1 MVWRGMLLTYSSI
14 EAHWPSPHAAADAI
28 TDILCLVES
37 SPIPQLS
44 HAISYSL
51 VLGEGRGG
59 KGERRREE
67 VTIFSE
73 MQNSLVNWRVW
84 SVVISLIVKLRNISV
99 YGTE

>member
-59 KGERRREE
+59 RGEEGGG
-67 VTIFSE
+67 TIFSE